1 VQLSLCR
8 KEDEPLFFMQRSR
21 CNADSVRPELGNQPQ
36 KGGCVMKLGKLVLGI
51 ASLSVLASFSYAQPS
66 ATLSIHLD
74 QLGPSYNETDV
85 STLTPLPASAPQSIS
100 IDLSEFGSSD
110 FFFVQVTVRGQLT
123 RHDPNAW
130 QGISI
135 INTYV
140 NLAGTG
146 LTIYEGFTVD
156 EAGNDGDARKNV
168 NSHILGN
175 PISDCA
181 ANSGLRDNGA
191 RAWQSN
197 PPAPGGPLA
206 GQPAAVGKSTYGSP
220 RTSTAPFAL
229 YSFVVRV
236 PKQVGV
242 YQIAFDRVLS
252 GGTANTDLTVK
263 TSVLGN
269 SPIGPAGGFVQSQ
282 LTVLNGQIEV
292 IPEPAS
298 MIALGSGLVGLLA
311 LRRRRSN

>member
-1 VQLSLCR
+1 
-8 KEDEPLFFMQRSR
+8 
-21 CNADSVRPELGNQPQ
+21 
-36 KGGCVMKLGKLVLGI
+36 MKLGKLVLGI

-66 ATLSIHLD
+66 TTLSIHLD
-74 QLGPSYNETDV
+74 KLASSYSETDV
-85 STLTPLPASAPQSIS
+85 STLTALPASAPQSIS

-123 RHDPNAW
+123 QNDPNAW
-130 QGISI
+130 RGISI

-146 LTIYEGFTVD
+146 LTIYEGFTTD
-156 EAGNDGDARKNV
+156 ENGSDNDARKNV
-168 NSHILGN
+168 NSHVAGG

-181 ANSGLRDNGA
+181 ANSGLKDNSA
-191 RAWQSN
+191 RAWD
-197 PPAPGGPLA
+197 PTAPQGLLP
-206 GQPAAVGKSTYGSP
+206 GQPAAVGKSVYGSP

-229 YSFVVRV
+229 YSFVVQV

-252 GGTANTDLTVK
+252 GAPANTDPSVK
-263 TSVLGN
+263 TNVIGN
-269 SPIGPAGGFVQSQ
+269 SPTGSSVQSQ

-292 IPEPAS
+292 VPEPAS

>member
-1 VQLSLCR
+1 
-8 KEDEPLFFMQRSR
+8 
-21 CNADSVRPELGNQPQ
+21 
-36 KGGCVMKLGKLVLGI
+36 MKLGKLVLGI

-66 ATLSIHLD
+66 TTLSIHLD
-74 QLGPSYNETDV
+74 KLGPSYNETNV
-85 STLTPLPASAPQSIS
+85 STLTALPASAPQSIS
-100 IDLSEFGSSD
+100 IDLSEFDSSD

-123 RHDPNAW
+123 RHDPSAW
-130 QGISI
+130 QGIGT

-146 LTIYEGFTVD
+146 LTIYEGFTRD
-156 EAGNDGDARKNV
+156 EAGFNTDARKNV
-168 NSHILGN
+168 LSHFLGN
-175 PISDCA
+175 SISDCA
-181 ANSGLRDNGA
+181 ANSGLIDNA
-191 RAWQSN
+191 ALAWNPRAL
-197 PPAPGGPLA
+197 GGPLS
-206 GQPAAVGKSTYGSP
+206 GQPAAVGKSTYASP
-220 RTSTAPFAL
+220 ITFTDESFAL

-236 PKQVGV
+236 PNQVGV

-263 TSVLGN
+263 TNVLGN

-298 MIALGSGLVGLLA
+298 VIALGSGLVGLLA